1 MQNDDGGWPWW
12 RRGDESQPF
21 VSVQVAHAL
30 VVAEGAGYRV
40 PPDTLARALDHVA
53 NIEQHLPAD
62 FPEPERDA
70 VRAYALWVSELAG
83 RPDQAKAAEMFA
95 DRGDE
100 LQVDAI
106 AWLWGS
112 LEGAD
117 REEARRLIGMV
128 SERDLLTVIDVDGDR
143 VLENLKR
150 QVKDVMTS
158 PVVASIPVTDIR
170 RIAAAMLEG
179 GLSAVPIV
187 NESEHIVGIV
197 SRADILRAVMTDP
210 PLSLWR

>member
-1 MQNDDGGWPWW
+1 MFSDYGITG
-12 RRGDESQPF
+12 
-21 VSVQVAHAL
+21 QVFSGTLEAMN
-30 VVAEGAGYRV
+30 RV
-40 PPDTLARALDHVA
+40 YPLARARSTRGIVVEGDEIGAEVQTTPLQQ
-53 NIEQHLPAD
+53 E
-62 FPEPERDA
+62 A
-70 VRAYALWVSELAG
+70 VRAYQRMLPNELERGPLIHSGQIMSHPVTVLYQSMAVAEAWRVLQHWG
-83 RPDQAKAAEMFA
+83 IHQAPVI
-95 DRGDE
+95 D
-100 LQVDAI
+100 
-106 AWLWGS
+106 
-112 LEGAD
+112 
-117 REEARRLIGMV
+117 EARRLIGMV
-128 SERDLLTVIDVDGDR
+128 TERDLLTVIDVDGER

-158 PVVASIPVTDIR
+158 PVVASVPVTDIR